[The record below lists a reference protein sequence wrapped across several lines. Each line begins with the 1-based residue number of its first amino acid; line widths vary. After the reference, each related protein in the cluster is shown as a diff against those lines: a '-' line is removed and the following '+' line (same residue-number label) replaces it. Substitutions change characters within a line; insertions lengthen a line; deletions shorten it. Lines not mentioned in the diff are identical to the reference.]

1 VDDAR
6 RTGFRFEA
14 PTKCK
19 FGVDGS
25 SAAAARHRA
34 RGGERSG
41 TQQRAHA
48 VTHGARHGAH
58 SSDRTWCRP
67 QKVRP
72 RARRLVA

>member
-6 RTGFRFEA
+6 RTGFGLEA

-19 FGVDGS
+19 FGVDGA

-48 VTHGARHGAH
+48 VTHSAH

-67 QKVRP
+67 QKVWP